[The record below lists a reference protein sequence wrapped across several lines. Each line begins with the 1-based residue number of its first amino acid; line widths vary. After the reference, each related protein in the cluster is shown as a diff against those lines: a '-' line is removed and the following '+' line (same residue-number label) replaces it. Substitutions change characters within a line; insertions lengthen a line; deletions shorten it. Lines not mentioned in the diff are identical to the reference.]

1 MKYTL
6 IYLFW
11 AFYLVYMLNWFK
23 TTWNFAHP
31 LSKFTSE
38 YLSHPVTKL
47 SYPINPVCKLGNIL
61 SWVGA
66 VVLIC
71 QGLSLDMYIPRFDRL
86 YCIFVGLAFGLSL
99 MNFNVTVYLLPI
111 LIFEIVI
118 LKKLLGGEKK
128 LL

>member
-1 MKYTL
+1 MKYTI
-6 IYLFW
+6 IYLFL
-11 AFYLVYMLNWFK
+11 AVYLVYMLNWFK
-23 TTWNFAHP
+23 TTWNFAYP

-38 YLSHPVTKL
+38 YLAHPVTKL
-47 SYPINPVCKLGNIL
+47 TSPINPVCKLGNML

-86 YCIFVGLAFGLSL
+86 YWICLSLAFGLSL

-111 LIFEIVI
+111 LIFEIWI
-118 LKKLLGGEKK
+118 LKKLI
-128 LL
+128 